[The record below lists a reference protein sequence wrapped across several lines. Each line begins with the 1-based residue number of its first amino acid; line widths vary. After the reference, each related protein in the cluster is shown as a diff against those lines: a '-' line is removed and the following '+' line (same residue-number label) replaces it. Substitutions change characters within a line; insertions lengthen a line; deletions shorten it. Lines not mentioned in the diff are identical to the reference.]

1 MCAASP
7 NDPITPS
14 EPTLQDDAPLSTRPR
29 SYRVVGVP
37 FAAGAFGQGA
47 RDAPATVRGVG
58 LHAQL
63 RGAGLAC
70 EDVGDVAL
78 PETAAAVYHS
88 IPPIRHWPLPR
99 YVWEATRQHLTP
111 LLEAGQTPLVLG
123 GDCSIFVGVAQAL
136 ADIIAV
142 TGAHTIQ
149 ALYIDGHIDAEQPR
163 AGVCVGA
170 AAMGLG
176 IATAPASPFW
186 PGPILAPSD
195 VVAIGCSRQIH
206 QQFPHFTLADVRALG
221 AEQTARI
228 ALRRCDDAAALLVHF
243 DVDVMA
249 NAELPGA
256 YDPSDDG
263 LTREEA
269 RILLRTLLADQRV
282 RMLEVTEYCPDNDPD
297 LRGAAALADLLATTL
312 PVTSA

>member
-1 MCAASP
+1 MCAATP
-7 NDPITPS
+7 NDQNGPS
-14 EPTLQDDAPLSTRPR
+14 ALALEDGALPVTAPRI
-29 SYRVVGVP
+29 YRLVGVP
-37 FAAGAFGQGA
+37 YAAGAFGQGA
-47 RDAPATVRGVG
+47 RDAPAALRRVG
-58 LHAQL
+58 LHSQMLA
-63 RGAGLAC
+63 AGLAC
-70 EDVGDVAL
+70 EDVGDITL

-99 YVWEATRQHLTP
+99 HVWEAARQRLTP

-136 ADIIAV
+136 ADVADGHRV
-142 TGAHTIQ
+142 Q

-163 AGVCVGA
+163 AGACVGA

-206 QQFPHFTLADVRALG
+206 QQFPHFTLADVRELG

-256 YDPSDDG
+256 YDPSDEG

-269 RILLRTLLADQRV
+269 HILLRTILADRRV

-312 PVTSA
+312 PATIASA

>member
-1 MCAASP
+1 MRAAIP
-7 NDPITPS
+7 NDRDSPLAQPL
-14 EPTLQDDAPLSTRPR
+14 EDATLPVAAQRI
-29 SYRVVGVP
+29 YRVVGVP
-37 FAAGAFGQGA
+37 YAAGAFGQGS
-47 RDAPATVRGVG
+47 RDAPAALRRVG
-58 LHAQL
+58 LHA
-63 RGAGLAC
+63 RMRAAGLAC
-70 EDVGDVAL
+70 EDVGDVTL
-78 PETAAAVYHS
+78 PETAAVVYHS

-99 YVWEATRQHLTP
+99 HVWEATRQRLTP
-111 LLEAGQTPLVLG
+111 LLEAGQTPFVLG

-136 ADIIAV
+136 ADVADGRKV
-142 TGAHTIQ
+142 Q

-163 AGVCVGA
+163 AGACVGA

-195 VVAIGCSRQIH
+195 VIAIGCSRQIH
-206 QQFPHFTLADVRALG
+206 QQFPHFTLTDVRELG

-228 ALRRCDDAAALLVHF
+228 ALRRCDDDAALLVHF

-269 RILLRTLLADQRV
+269 RILLRTILADRRV
-282 RMLEVTEYCPDNDPD
+282 RVMEVTEYCPDTDPE
-297 LRGAAALADLLATTL
+297 LRGATTLANLLAATL
-312 PVTSA
+312 PATIASA